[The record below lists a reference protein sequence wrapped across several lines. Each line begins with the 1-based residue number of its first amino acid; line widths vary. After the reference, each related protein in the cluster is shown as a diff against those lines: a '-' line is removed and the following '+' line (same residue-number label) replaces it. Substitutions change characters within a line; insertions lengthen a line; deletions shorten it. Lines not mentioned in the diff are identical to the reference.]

1 MRRNFDLLIGDFK
14 RILAHPE
21 DPERRHRWQQ
31 AVWNL
36 TFFDESLA
44 GDPAKIQKLVE
55 ITAAVRGLTG
65 AGRINAEEKL
75 MDSLVFVASVCHA
88 TLEDAGV
95 KHLAGFEVTGRIP
108 ASAQPALAV
117 LKTLC
122 GYALDCFVY
131 KRPRDAA
138 SGRRR
143 EKAFEILTHAGQL
156 MDLPEVLALARKS
169 LRKPSGVEVE
179 GAFLFLSHYYTSR
192 DAEPDEQIV
201 DELLALSQAT
211 GSRSTAVGALNV
223 LVQTG
228 VIDEL
233 SAVCHMDDWKDEHLR
248 R

>member
-1 MRRNFDLLIGDFK
+1 MRRNFDLLIGDFQ

-21 DPERRHRWQQ
+21 DPARKMRWQQ
-31 AVWNL
+31 ALWNL
-36 TFFDESLA
+36 TVFDESLA
-44 GDPAKIQKLVE
+44 GDPANTQKLVE
-55 ITAAVRGLTG
+55 ITAAVRGLAG

-75 MDSLVFVASVCHA
+75 MDSLVYIASSCHA

-95 KHLAGFEVTGRIP
+95 KHLAGFEATARIP

-117 LKTLC
+117 LQILC
-122 GYALDCFVY
+122 GYALDCFAY
-131 KRPRDAA
+131 KRPRDSA

-143 EKAFEILTHAGQL
+143 EKAFEILAHAGQL
-156 MDLPEVLALARKS
+156 LDLPEVLTLARKT
-169 LRKPSGVEVE
+169 LRKSAGEEVE

-223 LVQTG
+223 LVETG

-233 SAVCHMDDWKDEHLR
+233 GAMCHLDDWKDKHLR
-248 R
+248 G